1 MPVLTSLLDTGSAAF
16 AANTARMAERL
27 AEERALVQKPRE
39 ETATKRD
46 KCEKRGHLRPRE
58 RVARLLDRGSDFIE
72 FALPGWWLAQR
83 FAGSDLRD
91 ARPVRWMRKVD
102 GQKVLV
108 IHGDRDRV
116 VPVQDAYA
124 LWAARPECDLWI
136 VRGARH
142 GGCYA
147 RDPERYLERVVG
159 FLASRLKL

>member
-1 MPVLTSLLDTGSAAF
+1 MGAEGSTGALALEPEIR
-16 AANTARMAERL
+16 AVGADGGYADLPALIGNRWGALARL
-27 AEERALVQKPRE
+27 ALV
-39 ETATKRD
+39 
-46 KCEKRGHLRPRE
+46 
-58 RVARLLDRGSDFIE
+58 

-83 FAGSDLRD
+83 FAGSELRD

-147 RDPERYLERVVG
+147 QNPERYLERVVG
-159 FLASRLKL
+159 FLDSRLKL